1 MFDVGVRHLIEGFNI
16 DRPTNAMTLTR
27 RCHTEFGTFD
37 MYFEAVDDA
46 PPHTYRIQS
55 FRPPFFSQVPQTVT
69 RTFFLSEDH
78 TIDPPLPRL
87 LAIHAA
93 VAKVMHMSGAG
104 SHCDQILR
112 DTEELLIK
120 ADGSTNLGALAA
132 LRLGGWWN
140 GLVV

>member
-1 MFDVGVRHLIEGFNI
+1 MC
-16 DRPTNAMTLTR
+16 TLFL
-27 RCHTEFGTFD
+27 TEN
-37 MYFEAVDDA
+37 
-46 PPHTYRIQS
+46 
-55 FRPPFFSQVPQTVT
+55 
-69 RTFFLSEDH
+69 H

-104 SHCDQILR
+104 AHCEKILR

-120 ADGSTNLGALAA
+120 ADGSTNLGTPTA

-140 GLVV
+140 GIVV